1 MCCLGPGLSQV
12 TAFGAQL
19 DLVAGKGVAGAEMMA
34 DISRAIS
41 REYFEY
47 VMSAAES
54 LEGNL
59 VIPTAIFFFVPL
71 TAIIMLPIMTS
82 LSKAF

>member
-1 MCCLGPGLSQV
+1 L

-19 DLVAGKGVAGAEMMA
+19 DLVASKGVSGAEMMA

-41 REYFEY
+41 REYFEH

-59 VIPTAIFFFVPL
+59 VIPSAIFFFLPFTL
-71 TAIIMLPIMTS
+71 IILMPIMTS
-82 LSKAF
+82 LSGAF

>member
-1 MCCLGPGLSQV
+1 
-12 TAFGAQL
+12 
-19 DLVAGKGVAGAEMMA
+19 MMA

-41 REYFEY
+41 REYFEH

-59 VIPTAIFFFVPL
+59 VIPSAIFFFLPF
-71 TAIIMLPIMTS
+71 TAAIMLPVMTS
-82 LSKAF
+82 LSGAF